1 MGLKIRLYMN
11 IRMIFMK
18 ITLKILISCI
28 LFVLCQQIACAQLQQ
43 QAVQAGGVTAVL
55 LKPAKP
61 RASIILLTGGNGL
74 IDISQQGDILQGE
87 GNQLVRTRADYAAR
101 GFAVLVPN
109 VGYDLQALVTY
120 MAAIKKPVAVVGTS
134 RGTLRAAQGIAAG
147 ARPDKLVLT
156 SGLLSNESGSSEN
169 VMTVLGTPDNLPPTL
184 IIHHREDGCW
194 VSAPAGVAP
203 FMAWAKAKARVIW
216 LAGGTSTGNECQP
229 WAHHGFAGIDNQVVN
244 AVSAFVR

>member
-1 MGLKIRLYMN
+1 MSIGI
-11 IRMIFMK
+11 IFMRMMLN
-18 ITLKILISCI
+18 IIVCCI
-28 LFVLCQQIACAQLQQ
+28 ALLLGEQIACAQMQQ

-74 IDISQQGDILQGE
+74 LDINQQGDILQGE

-169 VMTVLGTPDNLPPTL
+169 VMTILGTADNLPPTL

-216 LAGGTSTGNECQP
+216 LTGGTSTGNECQP